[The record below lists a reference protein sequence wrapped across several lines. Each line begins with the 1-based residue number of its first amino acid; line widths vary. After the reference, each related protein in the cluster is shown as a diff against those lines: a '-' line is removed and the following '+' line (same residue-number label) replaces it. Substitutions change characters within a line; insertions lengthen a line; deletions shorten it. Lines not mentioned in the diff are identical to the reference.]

1 MPSLGQDGII
11 CTINMENREGMIPRK
26 EGFAIHEIAVSHL
39 PGGRAPLYLGVTR
52 EDSRAGVRVSK
63 LGYEVT
69 YTLWRGEDILFLR

>member
-1 MPSLGQDGII
+1 MNYFSFAKTKNSNNLPFYKRLNI

-39 PGGRAPLYLGVTR
+39 PGGRAALPRRYT

-63 LGYEVT
+63 AWL
-69 YTLWRGEDILFLR
+69 